1 MAKQIPS
8 EYHGREQTWLKHR
21 VLSEYL
27 RAWGQKLGSIARSG
41 PVTIFYVDCFAGPW
55 RSRDQDRE
63 DTSVAIGLNALA
75 EAIGVWRVGQGADLR
90 AHAIFVEA
98 NPKSAVELKRYV
110 EKHTPT
116 GVNAEVLEGAFADR
130 ASEISARI
138 RNDPAFIFVD
148 PTGWKGVGMAAV
160 AGVARGVRR
169 DVMVNVMYDHINRFK
184 DDERAFLREQMHEFF
199 AIQLDQGLSEDEL
212 MAQYREQLRMR
223 SGMKF
228 AADLAVPHPTRQ
240 RTYFRLVLGAD
251 HPKALELFR
260 NIEHQ
265 VCGREAAE
273 VREGARKRKVEKS
286 TGQIAMELDA
296 PELDARYAR
305 AHEEELRASRETL
318 LGVLPSKGTIRFGDA
333 WPVVLAQ
340 HHVRLADVKAAVI
353 DLATERIRWERS
365 RGAKQRTV
373 QDDDI
378 IALAEPTKDASP
390 A

>member
-63 DTSVAIGLNALA
+63 DTSVAIGLKALA

-90 AHAIFVEA
+90 ARAIFVEA
-98 NPKSAVELKRYV
+98 NPTSAVELKRYV
-110 EKHTPT
+110 ETHTPT
-116 GVNAEVLEGAFADR
+116 GVEAEVLEGAFGDR
-130 ASEISARI
+130 AREISARI
-138 RNDPAFIFVD
+138 GNDPAFIFVD

-160 AGVARGVRR
+160 ADIARGVRR
-169 DVMVNVMYDHINRFK
+169 DAMINVMYDHINRFK
-184 DDERAFLREQMHEFF
+184 DDERAFLRQQMHEFF
-199 AIQLDQGLSEDEL
+199 AIQLDHGLSEDEL
-212 MAQYREQLRMR
+212 MAQYREQLRTR

-240 RTYFRLVLGAD
+240 RTYFRLVLGTD

-286 TGQIAMELDA
+286 TGQTALELGA

-305 AHEEELRASRETL
+305 AHEEEVRASRETL
-318 LGVLPSKGTIRFGDA
+318 LGALPSKGAIRFGDA

-340 HHVRLADVKAAVI
+340 HHVRVADVKAAVI
-353 DLATERIRWERS
+353 DLAPEWIRWERS
-365 RGAKQRTV
+365 GGAKQRTV
-373 QDDDI
+373 KDDDT
-378 IALAEPTKDASP
+378 IALAGAAKDAS
-390 A
+390 AT